1 MKHLAAI
8 KIIEEQLPVLVAAD
22 FEFDGMP
29 VVRMRGD
36 SMEDTLRSGDF
47 AVIDTAQTDVSMG
60 GIFVVLLGVGWSG
73 WCITQVEPI
82 HGHSTGWIKC
92 TPRNPRYRPFELG
105 KDARIVG
112 RVVERITRHL

>member
-1 MKHLAAI
+1 MSTDR
-8 KIIEEQLPVLVAAD
+8 ETSVLIAAD
-22 FEFDGMP
+22 FEFEGMP

-47 AVIDTAQTDVSMG
+47 AVVDTAQTDVSMG
-60 GIFVVLLGVGWSG
+60 GIFVVLPRTGYSG

-82 HGHSTGWIKC
+82 YGHSTGRIKC

-112 RVVERITRHL
+112 RVIERITRHL

>member
-1 MKHLAAI
+1 MVADR
-8 KIIEEQLPVLVAAD
+8 EQPPVRIAAD
-22 FEFDGMP
+22 FEFEGMP

-36 SMEDTLRSGDF
+36 SMEDMLRSGDF

-60 GIFVVLLGVGWSG
+60 GIFVVLLGIGYSG
-73 WCITQVEPI
+73 WCITQIEPI
-82 HGHSTGWIKC
+82 STGRVKC

-105 KDARIVG
+105 KDAKIIG